1 MRRAGV
7 ADVVPSVPWAPGMSP
22 RLNAGAILPTSAPAW
37 AITPRSAQARS
48 SAMATT
54 STEHKINGYVEMAPC
69 WIRLQKLRSRPP
81 FVIGPVIIGRVV
93 VVVTGSMETLLVAW
107 WSTAAGHAADFLLPL
122 RAEREDEDV
131 AHERGVLA
139 ERDVRA
145 PALLRDLVEARL
157 QLPVEVRERRDLLQL
172 VAVEPPMELPLVL
185 GVQRE
190 AHVDGGDVA
199 VAVPPIGDE
208 AMNGRQV
215 ALVRRRA
222 ADDDDHLLRVGAPF

>member
-7 ADVVPSVPWAPGMSP
+7 ADVFPSVPCAPGTSP

-48 SAMATT
+48 SAIATT
-54 STEHKINGYVEMAPC
+54 STEHKISGYVESAPC

-81 FVIGPVIIGRVV
+81 VVIGSVIIGMV

-107 WSTAAGHAADFLLPL
+107 SLTAAGHAADFLLPL
-122 RAEREDEDV
+122 RAEGEDQDV

-157 QLPVEVRERRDLLQL
+157 QLPVEVRE
-172 VAVEPPMELPLVL
+172 
-185 GVQRE
+185 
-190 AHVDGGDVA
+190 
-199 VAVPPIGDE
+199 
-208 AMNGRQV
+208 
-215 ALVRRRA
+215 
-222 ADDDDHLLRVGAPF
+222 